1 MSWLV
6 SALLSLPNL
15 SQNIP
20 PLVPNSRAWQSMC
33 LLSLLAKRYY
43 YEDLWL
49 LWLLFFLQNL
59 RGTQRCLGRCLK
71 YGLEWPILCLLL
83 LCANIL
89 SLYPLEHSLKYSCA
103 RVMACRLGFMPS
115 RLGSVQNRRH
125 ARAMVSLPLFCA
137 NIPSLYLLDLL
148 SPISLRSSQ
157 NTEWNSYVGFSAQ
170 NCRPQTDVLFCFFP
184 AQIYHLSALLTS
196 F

>member
-1 MSWLV
+1 
-6 SALLSLPNL
+6 
-15 SQNIP
+15 
-20 PLVPNSRAWQSMC
+20 
-33 LLSLLAKRYY
+33 
-43 YEDLWL
+43 
-49 LWLLFFLQNL
+49 
-59 RGTQRCLGRCLK
+59 
-71 YGLEWPILCLLL
+71 
-83 LCANIL
+83 
-89 SLYPLEHSLKYSCA
+89 
-103 RVMACRLGFMPS
+103 MACRLGFMPS

-184 AQIYHLSALLTS
+184 AQISYLCILWISFSNIFALVSNFSTPMLWFCSASFAQNGFESVDGVSKSLLHKYTTLYPLDLLSQIPLRS
-196 F
+196 SQF